1 MYIYIYIYTQL
12 DEAGTCL
19 SLASKDR
26 RKDGRVCS
34 CDALGR
40 GTSQT
45 ELHSALY
52 MLLYVDKGGW

>member
-1 MYIYIYIYTQL
+1 MYIYIFIYTQLYTQL
-12 DEAGTCL
+12 DEAGTCV

-40 GTSQT
+40 GTSQI
-45 ELHSALY
+45 ELHSALF
-52 MLLYVDKGGW
+52 